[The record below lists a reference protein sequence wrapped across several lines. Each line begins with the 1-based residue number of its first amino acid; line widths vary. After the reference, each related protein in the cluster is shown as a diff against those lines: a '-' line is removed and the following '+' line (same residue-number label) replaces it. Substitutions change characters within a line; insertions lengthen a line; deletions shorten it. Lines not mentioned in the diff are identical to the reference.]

1 MWGMEGRT
9 GAGAGL
15 CHWGI
20 LVTSLEHKEK
30 HEIYQERLHF
40 TRSQNNDSFIAP
52 QPGKKQLKM
61 DLEEYGF
68 KERGQWKLLF
78 PGQRIS
84 CLYPGLYF
92 LSRLH
97 KK

>member
-61 DLEEYGF
+61 DLEGVWLQRAWTMETSF
-68 KERGQWKLLF
+68 PRSANFLF
-78 PGQRIS
+78 V
-84 CLYPGLYF
+84 
-92 LSRLH
+92 SRLIFPVSFA
-97 KK
+97 